1 MERLERLFQQ
11 EKWALRDEGEQ
22 FSEDFPESARFLGTH
37 GDSELDQDP
46 YVDRLTEG
54 AALLLARV
62 RETLVVE
69 QDGFSR
75 LLLEVVA
82 PGLDRALPSVAVVK
96 FPLRSDF
103 SSPGRL
109 ERGTSVVGAKGRS
122 GAVFRLCHDVP
133 LEQVAIRSSRIE
145 RLESGE
151 DALEIELGKTAQDK
165 SGPWPKRLPMF
176 LFGDAPVVWTLRFGL
191 LRRLRAIRIQVGD
204 SWETLG
210 RISVSRLDQPGYS
223 IEHGEMSPFMGLR
236 DFLCA
241 DERFRFLSLDGLDEL
256 SHLPRL
262 KLRFVFHGTVPR
274 GVAKSVA
281 AGTIHLHTGVV
292 VNEFL
297 EPCQAVDWDH
307 SSTSQPLRPVG
318 GAHREILDVRSI
330 VGLGAEQSGERIRYR
345 RYSSFRAVSDEGW
358 FQLLESV
365 QAKGRRG
372 WSISLGCPPDRRLDC
387 QSLAVEAVCS
397 DGDHPHEDLQPSHF
411 SRLAMEVPPRVSVMG
426 LTRPTQSYRFPREAD
441 SRSMLLAFAAGHF
454 DGWLEA
460 NRLKDALRHLAWDPS
475 ESKRTL
481 IEAIQEVRIRNDH
494 VLRGGVAWRRM
505 TAIVRLRDTTCTPDT
520 WDRLGVIDAFGSV
533 LFGLVQ
539 DSTPIGSRTRLQL
552 VVDPAGIPLEW
563 EN

>member
-11 EKWALRDEGEQ
+11 EMRALRTEGGL
-22 FSEDFPESARFLGTH
+22 FADDFPESARFLGSH
-37 GDSELDQDP
+37 SNHESNQDP

-62 RETLVVE
+62 RETLIVE
-69 QDGFSR
+69 QDGFSK

-103 SSPGRL
+103 SGPARL
-109 ERGTSVVGAKGRS
+109 ERGTPIVGAKGRS
-122 GAVFRLCHDVP
+122 GTVFRLCHDVP
-133 LEQVAIRSSRIE
+133 LEQVAIRASRID
-145 RLESGE
+145 RLESGV
-151 DALEIELGKTAQDK
+151 DALEIEIAKTSQDK
-165 SGPWPKRLPMF
+165 NRHWPKSLPMF

-191 LRRLRAIRIQVGD
+191 LRRLRAIQVFVGG
-204 SWETLG
+204 SWEEHR
-210 RISVSRLDQPGYS
+210 RISVSRVDQPGYS
-223 IEHGEMSPFMGLR
+223 IENGEPSPFTDLR
-236 DFLCA
+236 DFLCT
-241 DERFRFLSLDGLDEL
+241 DERFRFLSLNGLDEL

-262 KLRFVFHGTVPR
+262 KIRFVFHGTVPR
-274 GVAKSVA
+274 GVANSVA
-281 AGTIHLHTGVV
+281 GGTIHLHTGVV

-297 EPCQAVDWDH
+297 EPCHAVDWDH

-318 GAHREILDVRSI
+318 GAHRQILDVRSV
-330 VGLGAEQSGERIRYR
+330 VGLGALRPGERIRYR
-345 RYSSFRAVSDEGW
+345 RYSSFRAVADEGW
-358 FQLLESV
+358 FQLSESLV
-365 QAKGRRG
+365 GNGRRS
-372 WSISLGCPPDRRLDC
+372 WSIALGCPPDRHLDN

-397 DGDHPHEDLQPSHF
+397 DGDHPHETLQPSHF
-411 SRLAMEVPPRVSVMG
+411 SRVAMDAPPRVSVTG

-441 SRSMLLAFAAGHF
+441 FRSMLLAFAAGHF
-454 DGWLEA
+454 DGWLDA
-460 NRLKDALRHLAWDPS
+460 KRLKDALRHLAWDPS

-481 IEAIQEVRIRNDH
+481 IEAIQDVQIENDH
-494 VLRGGVAWRRM
+494 ILVNGVAWRRM

-520 WDRLGVIDAFGSV
+520 WDRLGVIDGYGSV

-552 VVDPAGIPLEW
+552 AVDPAGIALEW